1 MISQP
6 TYVRRVF
13 KQELKSHLLLVD
25 FHFVLAQFQIKR
37 GRFSK
42 LLPTYIQLC
51 TQIVVLFKAYSAANC
66 FSSPKNIS
74 HTQQQPIQRF
84 PSPPK
89 LVDLNDGRKLQYT
102 PNKVSI
108 FESSLNDL
116 PTIRLV
122 LLVIYYIF
130 YS

>member
-84 PSPPK
+84 PSHQQSINI
-89 LVDLNDGRKLQYT
+89 NDQLYLQSS
-102 PNKVSI
+102 PNKVST
-108 FESSLNDL
+108 FK
-116 PTIRLV
+116 
-122 LLVIYYIF
+122 
-130 YS
+130 